1 MGSLKF
7 KLSLFDGI
15 GDFSSWRKKMKALL
29 VQHKLQLA
37 IQDPSTLASTI
48 TDVQKKEMQDSV
60 YSIIGLYLANNVLR
74 QIDGEETT
82 YGDWN
87 KLE

>member
-1 MGSLKF
+1 
-7 KLSLFDGI
+7 
-15 GDFSSWRKKMKALL
+15 MKALL